1 MKADAI
7 RKITEQVLKKH
18 PKLAGKLPKITEQSP
33 GNYLLVYRFSDEL
46 PGGKSISQ
54 TVEWSPTSKGKS
66 VRYLLLGDRRRNDR
80 YEGAY

>member
-7 RKITEQVLKKH
+7 RKVTEHVLKKH
-18 PKLAGKLPKITEQSP
+18 PKLAGKLPKISEQSP

-54 TVEWSPTSKGKS
+54 TVRVVADEQGKISKISSSRG
-66 VRYLLLGDRRRNDR
+66 
-80 YEGAY
+80 

>member
-7 RKITEQVLKKH
+7 RKVTEQVLKKH

-54 TVEWSPTSKGKS
+54 TVRVVADEQGKISKISSSRG
-66 VRYLLLGDRRRNDR
+66 
-80 YEGAY
+80 

>member
-1 MKADAI
+1 MTEMKADAI

-54 TVEWSPTSKGKS
+54 TVRVVANEQGKISKISSSRG
-66 VRYLLLGDRRRNDR
+66 
-80 YEGAY
+80 

>member
-54 TVEWSPTSKGKS
+54 TVRVVANEQGKISKISSSRG
-66 VRYLLLGDRRRNDR
+66 
-80 YEGAY
+80 

>member
-7 RKITEQVLKKH
+7 RKVTEQVLKKH
-18 PKLAGKLPKITEQSP
+18 PKLAGKLPKISEQSP

-54 TVEWSPTSKGKS
+54 TVRVVADEQGKISKISSSRG
-66 VRYLLLGDRRRNDR
+66 
-80 YEGAY
+80 

>member
-7 RKITEQVLKKH
+7 QKVTEQVLKKH
-18 PKLAGKLPKITEQSP
+18 PKLAGKLPKISEQSP

-54 TVEWSPTSKGKS
+54 TVRVVANEQGKISKISSSRG
-66 VRYLLLGDRRRNDR
+66 
-80 YEGAY
+80 

>member
-18 PKLAGKLPKITEQSP
+18 PKLAGKLPKISEQSP

-54 TVEWSPTSKGKS
+54 TVRVVANEQGKISKISSSRG
-66 VRYLLLGDRRRNDR
+66 
-80 YEGAY
+80 